1 LQWLGYSHA
10 VNWEPVIQKLEALPE
25 DSRKQLL
32 AFLDFL
38 TQRASEMPPPGQK
51 HEFKFDWAGGL
62 ADAYPGMT
70 AVELQHKISEW
81 R

>member
-1 LQWLGYSHA
+1 

-25 DSRKQLL
+25 ESRSQVL

-38 TQRASEMPPPGQK
+38 AERASETPPPGGAPG
-51 HEFKFDWAGGL
+51 FKFDWAGGL
-62 ADAYPGMT
+62 ADDYPGMT
-70 AVELQHKISEW
+70 AVELQHKINEW

>member
-1 LQWLGYSHA
+1 

-25 DSRKQLL
+25 DSRNQLL

-38 TQRASEMPPPGQK
+38 AERASETPRPGEK
-51 HEFKFDWAGGL
+51 HIFKFDWEGGL
-62 ADAYPGMT
+62 ADDYPGMT
-70 AVELQHKISEW
+70 AVELQHKINEW

>member
-1 LQWLGYSHA
+1 
-10 VNWEPVIQKLEALPE
+10 VKWERVIQKLEALPE
-25 DSRKQLL
+25 ESRKQAL

-38 TQRASEMPPPGQK
+38 AERASEVPRPGEK